1 MRRSLI
7 VATLVAL
14 SVSATYGTYVWSA
27 VGVNSSKLR
36 DAVNVVN
43 IRKHQFELQKIADR
57 VANKGTR
64 ASGTPGFGD
73 SVEYVRDQLQAAG
86 YAVTELPFQFPYFQ
100 ENSPPVFERTQPLPG
115 QVYVEGTDFFTMTY
129 SGSTDADGVEAVL
142 QKAGGIILPPGANP
156 STSASGCTAADFT
169 GFVPGNIALI
179 QRGTCTLR

>member
-36 DAVNVVN
+36 DAVKVVN
-43 IRKHQFELQKIADR
+43 IRKHQAALQTVADNNSG
-57 VANKGTR
+57 VR
-64 ASGTPGFGD
+64 ASGTPGFAA
-73 SVEYVRDQLQAAG
+73 SAAYVRSKLEEAG
-86 YAVTELPFQFPYFQ
+86 YVVTELPFQFPYFQ
-100 ENSPPVFERTQPLPG
+100 ENSPPVFDVTVPDLPA
-115 QVYVEGTDFFTMTY
+115 YVEGQDFFTMTY